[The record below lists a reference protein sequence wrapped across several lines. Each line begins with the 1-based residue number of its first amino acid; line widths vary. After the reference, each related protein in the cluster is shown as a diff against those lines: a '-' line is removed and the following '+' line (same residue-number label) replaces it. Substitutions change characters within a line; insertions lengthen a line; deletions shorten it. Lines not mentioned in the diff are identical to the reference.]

1 MITYL
6 ITPDES
12 GLFAALF
19 YAYKTK
25 KFPIKVVS
33 EKVQLSFTDEMI
45 IIPVN
50 AAEVARVKKGLYSV
64 AT

>member
-45 IIPVN
+45 IIL
-50 AAEVARVKKGLYSV
+50 A
-64 AT
+64 